1 MKIRLLFKI
10 IILIALF
17 CFSNSYAFDMDQ
29 ENIKIGIILDVSSF
43 TTGSSKYFFVSDSSN
58 KKFKITRGTIN
69 IACSKKGIRIGKYD
83 LSLPVKIKPSNGA
96 IFANSKPY
104 RGYILLIKSGKKI
117 NVINVL
123 NIEDYVKGVLPKEVN
138 SGWPKEALKVQAV
151 ISRTYAIANLNSHST
166 QGFDLCSMTHC
177 QVYGGLGVETE
188 SSNQAVLETKW
199 EILTFE
205 GRPAQ
210 TVFHATCAGHTEDPK
225 YIWGWE
231 ETPPYLK
238 GVKCPYCSNSPY
250 ARWEESLDEK
260 GIRANLNLKDIN
272 IGKIKKINIKRKTPS
287 GAAKEVE
294 IIHSNGKCVLN
305 AYKFRL
311 TIDAW
316 KIKSHFFDYIKVKDN
331 KIFFKGKGWGHKAG
345 LCQYGAKG
353 MAEKRKHYTKILR
366 HFYPGTKIE
375 TVNFK

>member
-29 ENIKIGIILDVSSF
+29 KNIRIGIILDALSF
-43 TTGSSKYFFVSDSSN
+43 TTGSSKDFFVSDSSN
-58 KKFKITRGTIN
+58 KNFKLTRGTVN
-69 IACSKKGIRIGKYD
+69 IACSKKGVRMDKYD

-123 NIEDYVKGVLPKEVN
+123 NIEDYVKGVLPKEID
-138 SGWPKEALKVQAV
+138 SGWPKEALKAQAV
-151 ISRTYAIANLNSHST
+151 ISRTYAMANLNSHLA
-166 QGFDLCSMTHC
+166 QGFDLCSITHC
-177 QVYGGLGVETE
+177 QVYGGLGIETE
-188 SSNQAVLETKW
+188 SSNQAVLETKG

-205 GRPAQ
+205 GKPAQ

-225 YIWGWE
+225 HIWVRK

-238 GVKCPYCSNSPY
+238 GVRCRYCSDSPH
-250 ARWEESLDEK
+250 ARWEQSLDEK
-260 GIRANLNLKDIN
+260 CIRAKLKDNN
-272 IGKIKKINIKRKTPS
+272 IGKIKKINIKGKTSS
-287 GAAKEVE
+287 GAAKDLE
-294 IIHSNGKCVLN
+294 IIHSNGKCIVN

-311 TIDAW
+311 NIDAW
-316 KIKSHFFDYIKVKDN
+316 KIKSHLFDSIKVKGN

-353 MAEKRKHYTKILR
+353 MAEKRKSYIKILY
-366 HFYPGTKIE
+366 HFYHGTKIE